1 MNKAARSETLRS
13 PLLARLI
20 RCAFA
25 AAALGA
31 GGNAAAMSLSEAFA
45 AAQSHDP
52 TAAVFQAQFD
62 ADRESGVI
70 ERAGIRPNIGLQG
83 TGTYASTKSK
93 GVFGDSQ
100 DDYPG
105 WGATVSARQPL
116 FRLDW
121 FAIGD
126 RAAALESQAD
136 LNLRTA
142 RLDLQRRVAER
153 YFNVLI
159 AQAQLD
165 RAEAEARLVEQS
177 LSDTRKRY
185 EVELVPGTD
194 LKEAQARQDLA
205 QAQRVTA
212 RRNLEN
218 ARDELQETTGDGQA
232 LLPSL
237 PPDVSFPALTPATA
251 EEWVA
256 AARAASPRI
265 ASAQVAADIARTRAD
280 SSRAQAY
287 PTLDLVGS
295 AGRDDTSHYV
305 FGSRTDDARIGV
317 ELNIPL
323 YGGGAIQAGLRQADA
338 QQRAAQADFERIK
351 LETERETRQ
360 LFRTVETAYLENR
373 AYERSVVS
381 AEAALTATRY
391 GYDAGTRTI
400 TDVLDA
406 QSRLVQAQ
414 LDLATTRYNLLLN
427 LLQLKQTVGRL
438 SERDFAEIDALL
450 SAPAAQQNGDSKN

>member
-1 MNKAARSETLRS
+1 MNNAARPETLRGS
-13 PLLARLI
+13 I
-20 RCAFA
+20 RIAVA
-25 AAALGA
+25 AAALCASAQA
-31 GGNAAAMSLSEAFA
+31 GAMSLSEAYD
-45 AAQSHDP
+45 AAQIHDP

-62 ADRESGVI
+62 ADHESGVI
-70 ERAGIRPNIGLQG
+70 ERASIRPNVGLQG
-83 TGTYASTKSK
+83 KGTYANTKSK
-93 GVFGDSQ
+93 GVFGDNQ
-100 DDYPG
+100 DDYPS
-105 WGATVSARQPL
+105 WSATVQARQPL

-126 RAAALESQAD
+126 RADALESQAD

-165 RAEAEARLVEQS
+165 RAEAEARLVDQS
-177 LSDTRKRY
+177 LGDTRKRY

-194 LKEAQARQDLA
+194 LKEAQARQDLS
-205 QAQRVTA
+205 QAQLVTA

-218 ARDELQETTGDGQA
+218 ARDELQETTGNGDA
-232 LLPSL
+232 ALPSL
-237 PPDVSFPALTPATA
+237 PPDVTFPALTPATA

-265 ASAQVAADIARTRAD
+265 ASAQVSYDIARTRAE

-295 AGRDDTSHYV
+295 TGRDDTSHYV
-305 FGSRTDDARIGV
+305 FGQRTDDARIGV

-338 QQRAAQADFERIK
+338 QQRGAQADFERIR
-351 LETERETRQ
+351 LETERSTRQ
-360 LFRTVETAYLENR
+360 LFRTVETAYIQNR

-381 AEAALTATRY
+381 AEAAEVATRY
-391 GYDAGTRTI
+391 GYEAGTRTI

-406 QSRLVQAQ
+406 RSRLVQSK
-414 LDLATTRYNLLLN
+414 LDLSTTRYNLLLN

-450 SAPAAQQNGDSKN
+450 LAPSSRQKDDLKN

>member
-1 MNKAARSETLRS
+1 M
-13 PLLARLI
+13 I
-20 RCAFA
+20 RRV
-25 AAALGA
+25 LGA
-31 GGNAAAMSLSEAFA
+31 AGVAAVCVCGNAGAMSLSEAYDA
-45 AAQSHDP
+45 ARTHDP
-52 TAAVFQAQFD
+52 TAAVFEAQFES
-62 ADRESGVI
+62 DREAGII
-70 ERAGIRPNIGLQG
+70 ERATIRPTVDLQG
-83 TGTYASTKSK
+83 TGTYADTRSK
-93 GVFGDSQ
+93 GVFGSAQ
-100 DDYPG
+100 DDYPT
-105 WGATVSARQPL
+105 WGATAKLRQPL

-126 RAAALESQAD
+126 RADALESQAE
-136 LNLRTA
+136 LTLRSA

-159 AQAQLD
+159 AQSQLD
-165 RAEAEARLVEQS
+165 QAEAEAQAVDQS
-177 LSDTRKRY
+177 LEDTRKRY

-218 ARDELQETTGDGQA
+218 ARDELQETTGNGAAA
-232 LLPSL
+232 LPALPAQ
-237 PPDVSFPALTPATA
+237 VTFPALMPATA

-265 ASAQVAADIARTRAD
+265 ASAQVAAEIARTR
-280 SSRAQAY
+280 SETTRAQAY

-295 AGRDDTSHYV
+295 AGRDDTSHYA

-317 ELNIPL
+317 ELNIPI
-323 YGGGAIQAGLRQADA
+323 YAGGATRAGLRQAAA
-338 QQRAAQADFERIK
+338 QQRAAAADFERIQR
-351 LETERETRQ
+351 ETERETRQ
-360 LFRTVETAYLENR
+360 LFRSVETAYIENR
-373 AYERSVVS
+373 AYEKSVTS
-381 AEAALTATRY
+381 AEAAQAATRN

-400 TDVLDA
+400 TDVLNA
-406 QSRLVQAQ
+406 QSQLVQAR
-414 LDLATTRYNLLLN
+414 LDLSTTRYNLLLN

-450 SAPAAQQNGDSKN
+450 LAPQAQQNNDLKN